1 MIWNCVEE
9 RIDNGTKYGRYVRK
23 VLFCQI
29 YADRKAALL
38 RCPFPLQSYPLLKQ
52 GDRIAFY
59 ENNAIREGEFVCSST
74 REDELDPMDMIAELL
89 STEDDLKV
97 FCEANGLKSSNLII
111 MAIEAY
117 KVSCTQHL
125 NVTKVF

>member
-38 RCPFPLQSYPLLKQ
+38 RMPFPLQSYPLLKQ
-52 GDRIAFY
+52 GDKIAFY
-59 ENNAIREGEFVCSST
+59 ENNGIREGEFVCSST
-74 REDELDPMDMIAELL
+74 QDELDPMDMIVELL
-89 STEDDLKV
+89 PTEDDLKV

-117 KVSCTQHL
+117 KVSCY
-125 NVTKVF
+125 